1 MSANFRQGEN
11 QGRTPPCAGARHG
24 KESQASCYVSDQIS
38 AFMAALRARE
48 AVAARG
54 LDFMILTAARTG
66 LSPRRSFGGESIFQ
80 AKVWVVPP
88 SRMKSGREPRVPL
101 SRAVISVLKVQ
112 AHHQDDGSARETPI
126 EHGHVFGAWTSQV
139 MAHGFRS
146 TFRDWA
152 AECTNFP
159 REGALSLEIVSVES
173 SICNGEQR
181 PTSA

>member
-1 MSANFRQGEN
+1 MRWC
-11 QGRTPPCAGARHG
+11 PPWEGA
-24 KESQASCYVSDQIS
+24 ESQASCYVSDQIS

-48 AVAARG
+48 AVAARA

-80 AKVWVVPP
+80 AKVWVAPP

-112 AHHQDDGSARETPI
+112 AHHQDDGVSGRSARETPV
-126 EHGHVFGAWTSQV
+126 EHGHVLGAWTSQV